1 MRRLGAAMFV
11 AGGLLFAVFASCS
24 NDNGVS
30 SQGDA
35 GADAA
40 IEDGAK
46 KDWNVEPADTGP
58 EFNTDGWLR
67 LDYPGCNLY
76 AAPSPDKMPAPFV
89 WEPCSSIVA
98 PLGISCMQIKET
110 WPPMSSG
117 GSGGGIGIHRGRVD
131 ASGKAWL
138 ALGYG
143 TGGLSVR
150 AIAEVDGRVHQA
162 LSYTRGTCSVAAD
175 GVAGSKS
182 IWMVVQPK
190 SSTRPEER
198 GAIGGEVDSVPL
210 VLEHWDDGAA
220 RSYYAGPS
228 SYFALGP
235 ENALR
240 LWTPDAPPLGNVVLT
255 DPGQMLPRTFI
266 GEELFYEV
274 SNLSYARIKVYSP
287 ANGARDLVSFGNDV
301 SKRAVDFGTDGVDM
315 VWVEASGRAA
325 VGDAWSTIDIMTAK
339 HTTDALAIQKRRLR
353 SEGTA
358 AGGEPFTVGCG
369 YASHYASTSTDGN
382 IVRIVRLSDGRSWK
396 LPEIFVDGGVWLF
409 QQTHAITC
417 DEIFMNVLSTNG
429 VVRAVRIRLDSLG
442 PGDPAD

>member
-1 MRRLGAAMFV
+1 MRRLGAALI
-11 AGGLLFAVFASCS
+11 AGGGVLLAIFASCS
-24 NDNGVS
+24 NANHAS
-30 SQGDA
+30 TPGDA
-35 GADAA
+35 GVDAA
-40 IEDGAK
+40 VEDGAK

-58 EFNTDGWLR
+58 EFNADGWVR

-76 AAPSPDKMPAPFV
+76 AAPSPEKMPASLV

-110 WPPMSSG
+110 WPPTSG
-117 GSGGGIGIHRGRVD
+117 GVSKGIAMFHAWQD
-131 ASGKAWL
+131 ASGKVGL

-143 TGGLSVR
+143 TGGFSVR
-150 AIAEVDGRVHQA
+150 TVAEAGGPVHQA
-162 LSYTRGTCSVAAD
+162 ISYDRGQCSVT
-175 GVAGSKS
+175 AGSLAAGKS
-182 IWMVVQPK
+182 VWMVVQPK

-198 GAIGGEVDSVPL
+198 GAIGGEAGSVPL
-210 VLEHWDDGAA
+210 VLEHWNDGAA

-235 ENALR
+235 ANAVR
-240 LWTPDAPPLGNVVLT
+240 SWTPGAPPLGNVVLT

-266 GEELFYEV
+266 GDELFYEV

-287 ANGARDLVSFGNDV
+287 ANGARDLVSFGDDV

-325 VGDAWSTIDIMTAK
+325 VGDPWSTIDIMTAK
-339 HTTDALAIQKRRLR
+339 YTADAVAIQKRRLR

-369 YASHYASTSTDGN
+369 YASHYASTSVDGN

-396 LPEIFVDGGVWLF
+396 LPELFVDGGVWLF

-429 VVRAVRIRLDSLG
+429 AMKTVRVRLDSLG
-442 PGDPAD
+442 TGDPAD